1 MDKSLIN
8 DMELCYKQIKE
19 ARDKIANTKFAMN
32 TKKPELWEEATGTV
46 DAKKD
51 YIKSQLAN
59 EIKEISLLESEIE
72 WYNNQIELLTWKM
85 MSDE

>member
-32 TKKPELWEEATGTV
+32 IEKPQLWEEATGTV

-59 EIKEISLLESEIE
+59 EIKEIIPCILRI
-72 WYNNQIELLTWKM
+72 
-85 MSDE
+85 

>member
-19 ARDKIANTKFAMN
+19 ARDSIAEIKFAMN
-32 TKKPELWEEATGTV
+32 VRKPQLWEEATGTV

-51 YIKSQLAN
+51 YIKSQLAD